1 MAAAL
6 IKQFTH
12 LLPTAP
18 DPAQALRQF
27 NSLTAQL
34 LARPDWVSELH
45 DLESPGVL
53 ETLAELMGF
62 SRFLWE
68 DFLRMQHDNLF
79 PVLLDPEGL
88 DQARSRNGLADDMRR
103 AVAHAGPYEE
113 RVRVFNQVK
122 DREMF
127 RVDLRYITEGQTSA
141 SSRKR

>member
-1 MAAAL
+1 MRTIDGRVEDTFWLTDSSLGKIESEHKLRQVRVAAAL

-12 LLPTAP
+12 LLPNAP

-79 PVLLDPEGL
+79 PVLLDPGGL
-88 DQARSRNGLADDMRR
+88 DQAPRS
-103 AVAHAGPYEE
+103 E
-113 RVRVFNQVK
+113 
-122 DREMF
+122 
-127 RVDLRYITEGQTSA
+127 
-141 SSRKR
+141 